1 MEELSNRQKINA
13 GFEWYENH
21 RLKIVSQDPDVQKML
36 DSMGPITVYTFPKLS
51 PKWSKPEFEDD

>member
-21 RLKIVSQDPDVQKML
+21 RLKIVSQGPDVQEML
-36 DSMGPITVYTFPKLS
+36 DTINIVTVYEFPPLTRKYPRS
-51 PKWSKPEFEDD
+51 NFED